1 TLVVQ
6 KIRGERAPHIAG
18 LVPGLPPAVA
28 DMVHQALER
37 DPERRFPTMQ
47 AFLREALDY
56 AATIDPAFAARHARS
71 IPRHGSAG
79 AQGPTRGELASDSAE
94 VSVDEEQKAPIT
106 RVYPSVPPV
115 VRPDLEWHEDQPP
128 APVRGLDAYAEQ
140 ALSVNALD
148 DAIALAEQ
156 AIV

>member
-1 TLVVQ
+1 
-6 KIRGERAPHIAG
+6 RGERPPHIAG
-18 LVPGLPPAVA
+18 LVPGIPPAVA

-37 DPERRFPTMQ
+37 DPERRFPSMQ
-47 AFLREALDY
+47 AFLRAALDY
-56 AATIDPAFAARHARS
+56 AASVDPEFSPRHARS
-71 IPRHGSAG
+71 IPRYMGAG
-79 AQGPTRGELASDSAE
+79 APGPARGELDSDSSE
-94 VSVDEEQKAPIT
+94 VSVDEAQTPHP
-106 RVYPSVPPV
+106 RMVPSVLPV

-156 AIV
+156 AL